1 MQKTMHAFQRSKTT
15 TNLRDNYNFTIN
27 TGLSSL
33 KWLTERKSQEKKS
46 QFNYIMCVTFLS
58 KKVIIYI

>member
-15 TNLRDNYNFTIN
+15 TNLRDNNFTIN
-27 TGLSSL
+27 TGSSSF

-46 QFNYIMCVTFLS
+46 QD
-58 KKVIIYI
+58 KKLQI